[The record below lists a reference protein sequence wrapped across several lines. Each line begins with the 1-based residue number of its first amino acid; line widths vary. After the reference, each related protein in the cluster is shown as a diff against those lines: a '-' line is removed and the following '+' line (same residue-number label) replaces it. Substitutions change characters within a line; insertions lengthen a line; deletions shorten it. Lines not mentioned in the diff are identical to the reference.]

1 MRYNSGEANVMADKV
16 TSRDIRAKDAVDA
29 VRSGLSNAELLDR
42 FKISAQGFAD
52 LLKQLFEK
60 KLITEQDLASRGIRF
75 KVVKKETV
83 PEAPVIRPLQ
93 PTEAGEEFLDTV
105 ELTELLSFKEPGA
118 QARQAPAQPQAVKTE
133 EEPPEDEPAEK
144 KSRFSLSGLF
154 KKDR

>member
-1 MRYNSGEANVMADKV
+1 MVDQV
-16 TSRDIRAKDAVDA
+16 TSRDIRAKDAVDI
-29 VRSGLSNAELLDR
+29 VRSGVSNAEIMKR

-83 PEAPVIRPLQ
+83 PEVPVIKPLQ
-93 PTEAGEEFLDTV
+93 PMEHDEEFLDTV
-105 ELTELLSFKEPGA
+105 ELTELLAFKVTEDKPS
-118 QARQAPAQPQAVKTE
+118 QSPAQSPAAKPEEKPQR
-133 EEPPEDEPAEK
+133 EEPPEK